1 MYMNNLKQKIYNLL
15 SGSGRSTINRQMM
28 RSIMITVIGLLLLLD
43 VVIYRVV
50 FNRILDR
57 TTNSVEQVLRVE
69 ASYTSQLLY
78 RYMDDL
84 CILRHIVDFD
94 EPEKSLEDI
103 QKMLMNH
110 GNPYRMYRLTRPD
123 GTSFNSITGRD
134 KKSAKDRTYFKSML
148 VARDWMCFEGCEYED
163 VLMED
168 CYSLSLLVQ
177 SPTWQ
182 DLGIITVYFP
192 TDELDNNLLKLKLN
206 GSGTCLLVQ
215 GSGMVRRFSD
225 GERPVSMHIDD
236 FLDAGF
242 TGIDTVFANSFKR
255 FAESNL
261 SVDIAGSS
269 EFSNETRTPFKV
281 YYVMIPGMSQLAL
294 ALCIPKYAFYSDFYF
309 ILFVMVLLTITIIA
323 ALFILARRLTH
334 KLISAPLEK
343 VNRFTN
349 DFADGNLYS
358 KAIDD
363 MESQNE
369 YAYLKENLKKMQHK
383 VYDAI
388 SNIRSYSQ
396 EISADSVNL
405 TSSMSKV
412 SDGAKIQADTV
423 EKISQSAENIADIIK
438 GNTER
443 SRITSSNSL
452 RISQD
457 IKTVTNASEDTL
469 ACIRNVIEKTNI
481 INEITHKTD
490 ILAVNAAV
498 AASRAGEH
506 GKTFGVVA
514 EEIRKLSG
522 RCQQASIEIN
532 NLSAESLRITATNTQ
547 LIEQISPRIQENAQ
561 MVAEISDS
569 CTEQLEKSLQIQQ
582 AIQQLADITAV
593 NSQSAEQL
601 DLFSGRLSDK
611 IRQLNICI
619 DFFKLDD
626 SKLRKEDI
634 LKLINSYTDRLIDLN
649 GRLEKK

>member
-1 MYMNNLKQKIYNLL
+1 MYMNNLKQKIYSLL
-15 SGSGRSTINRQMM
+15 SGSGQSTINRQMM

-94 EPEKSLEDI
+94 EPEKSLEEI
-103 QKMLMNH
+103 HKMLSNH
-110 GNPYRMYRLTRPD
+110 GNPYLMYRLTRPD
-123 GTSFNSITGRD
+123 GTSFNSISGCD
-134 KKSAKDRTYFKSML
+134 KKSAKDRTYYQSML
-148 VARDWMCFEGCEYED
+148 VSRDWMCFEGCKYED
-163 VLMED
+163 VLLED

-177 SPTWQ
+177 SSTWQ

-192 TDELDNNLLKLKLN
+192 TAELDNNLLKLKLN

-215 GSGMVRRFSD
+215 GSGMIRRFSD
-225 GERPVSMHIDD
+225 GERPVSMHIND

-294 ALCIPKYAFYSDFYF
+294 ALCVPKYAYYSDFYF
-309 ILFVMVLLTITIIA
+309 ILFVMVLLTVTIIV
-323 ALFILARRLTH
+323 ALFMLARRLTR

-343 VNRFTN
+343 VNKFTN

-369 YAYLKENLKKMQHK
+369 YAFLKENLKKMQHK

-412 SDGAKIQADTV
+412 SEGAQTQTATV
-423 EKISQSAENIADIIK
+423 EEISQSVENISDIIRD
-438 GNTER
+438 NTDR
-443 SRITSSNSL
+443 SHVTSTNSL

-469 ACIRNVIEKTNI
+469 ACIRNVIEKAQI

-498 AASRAGEH
+498 AATRAGEN

-514 EEIRKLSG
+514 EEIRKLSF
-522 RCQQASIEIN
+522 RCKQASNEIN
-532 NLSAESLRITATNTQ
+532 NLSAESLRITSTNAQ
-547 LIEQISPRIQENAQ
+547 LIEQISPRIQENAR

-569 CTEQLEKSLQIQQ
+569 SAEQLDKVMQIQQ
-582 AIQQLADITAV
+582 AIQQLVDITAI

-601 DLFSGRLSDK
+601 DLFSDRLADK

-619 DFFKLDD
+619 DFFKLND
-626 SKLRKEDI
+626 SRLSKEEVM
-634 LKLINSYTDRLIDLN
+634 KMINSYTDRLIDLN
-649 GRLEKK
+649 SKLDKK